1 MNTNSMPDLK
11 NAPNVN
17 LLLQNE
23 TRQIIGCA
31 FDVINEVGHGFHEKI
46 YENPQLQWERVI
58 L

>member
-1 MNTNSMPDLK
+1 MPDLK